1 MFKHFKGDEDDF
13 PLMPPKK
20 EMKPMTTEEIS
31 ILTKWVDE
39 GASWTK

>member
-1 MFKHFKGDEDDF
+1 
-13 PLMPPKK
+13 MPPKK
-20 EMKPMTTEEIS
+20 EMKAVTAEELS